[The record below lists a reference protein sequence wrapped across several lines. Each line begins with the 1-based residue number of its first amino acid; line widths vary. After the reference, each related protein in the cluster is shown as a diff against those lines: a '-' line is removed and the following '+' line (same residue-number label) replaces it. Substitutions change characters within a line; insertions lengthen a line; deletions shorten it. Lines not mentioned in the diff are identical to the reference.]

1 MFASVMNLIDYGLV
15 WFGYVDQLVS
25 MCKYMGLAPYGPDV
39 LLRVQ
44 LRRQLQSIE
53 ADDELIMKEGL
64 ENLSIEEIKQAC
76 IERGMRASGG

>member
-1 MFASVMNLIDYGLV
+1 
-15 WFGYVDQLVS
+15 

-76 IERGMRASGG
+76 IERGMRASG